1 MLRDIEG
8 VRLNVLDEGTGQAI
22 VFLHGLGGC
31 WRDWEPQVESWRTDH
46 RVLVI
51 EHRGHGRSDRM
62 PGPYSTDQFAA
73 DALAACRHLGV
84 DHAYVVG
91 LSMGGMIAQKMA
103 LADPG
108 FVDALVLCD
117 TFLRTGSAGVAGLR
131 MAAGLVRAEG
141 LGALATLMSEASGAW
156 PAAGDAGVVTRNNL
170 REAEGNDPQCWAAA
184 AEAICDH
191 DTSARADEIA
201 AAAPSLV
208 VWGADDVAVPVK
220 LARPLADAVGA
231 EGVVALEGAGHVC
244 NLERP
249 EAFDQALRSFLARH
263 PVA

>member
-1 MLRDIEG
+1 MLRDIGG
-8 VRLNVLDEGTGQAI
+8 VRLNVLDEGTGQA
-22 VFLHGLGGC
+22 VLFLHGLGGC

-46 RVLVI
+46 RVVVI
-51 EHRGHGRSDRM
+51 EHRGHGRSDRVA
-62 PGPYSTDQFAA
+62 GPYSTDQFAA
-73 DALAACRHLGV
+73 DALAACRLAGV

-117 TFLRTGSAGVAGLR
+117 TFLRPGSARAAGLR
-131 MAAGLVRAEG
+131 MVAGLVRTEG
-141 LGALATLMSEASGAW
+141 LGALDRLMAEAEGAW
-156 PAAGDAGVVTRNNL
+156 PAAGDAGAVTRHNL
-170 REAEGNDPQCWAAA
+170 RDAEGNDPDCWAAA

-191 DTSARADEIA
+191 DTSGAADEIA

-208 VWGADDVAVPVK
+208 VWGADDLGVPVK
-220 LARPLADAVGA
+220 LARLLAEAVGA
-231 EGVVALEGAGHVC
+231 EELVVLEGAGHVC

-249 EAFDQALRSFLARH
+249 EAFDRALRTFFARH
-263 PVA
+263 PA

>member
-51 EHRGHGRSDRM
+51 EHRGHGRSDRV
-62 PGPYSTDQFAA
+62 PGPYSTDQFAV

-141 LGALATLMSEASGAW
+141 LGALATLMRSRPPRRSATTTRAGGRTRSPLRRRRLSCGAPTTSPCRSSW
-156 PAAGDAGVVTRNNL
+156 PSRWATRSAP
-170 REAEGNDPQCWAAA
+170 RRWWCSRAR
-184 AEAICDH
+184 
-191 DTSARADEIA
+191 DTSATSSGPRR
-201 AAAPSLV
+201 
-208 VWGADDVAVPVK
+208 GT
-220 LARPLADAVGA
+220 
-231 EGVVALEGAGHVC
+231 C
-244 NLERP
+244 
-249 EAFDQALRSFLARH
+249 
-263 PVA
+263 